1 MIVSHKHRFIFVKT
15 KKTAGTS
22 IEVHLSRICG
32 PDDVVTV
39 VDPPVAGHEPRNFR
53 GWFNP
58 LPELA
63 LGDAHERRRSLRE
76 CLERRRFYNHMPA
89 WKIRARVPDRVWR
102 DYYRFCV
109 DRNPWD
115 KTISHFHMVNSRT
128 GAGMTFEQ
136 YLERGRLCLNHPL
149 YTDPATGEL
158 LVDRVLR
165 FEDLDRE
172 LGEVFARL
180 GVPFEGSLDVRAKG
194 DRRADRRPY
203 QEVYTDEQRHLV
215 ERAFQREIALHG
227 YSF

>member
-1 MIVSHKHRFIFVKT
+1 MIVSHKHRFIFIKT

-22 IEVHLSRICG
+22 IEVYLSRLCG
-32 PDDVVTV
+32 PGDVITPI
-39 VDPPVAGHEPRNFR
+39 DPPVEGHEPRNHR
-53 GWFNP
+53 GWFP
-58 LPELA
+58 PWRELGA
-63 LGDAHERRRSLRE
+63 GGAHEKKRSLRE

-89 WKIRARVPDRVWR
+89 WKVRARVPADVWR

-115 KTISHFHMVNSRT
+115 KTVSHFHMVNSRT
-128 GAGMTFEQ
+128 GAGMSFEQ
-136 YLERGRLCLNHPL
+136 YLERGRLCINHPL
-149 YTDPATGEL
+149 YTDPTTGEL

-180 GVPFEGSLDVRAKG
+180 GVPFEGALDVRAKG

-203 QEVYTDEQRHLV
+203 QEVYSDDQRRLV
-215 ERAFQREIALHG
+215 EQAFQREIALHG